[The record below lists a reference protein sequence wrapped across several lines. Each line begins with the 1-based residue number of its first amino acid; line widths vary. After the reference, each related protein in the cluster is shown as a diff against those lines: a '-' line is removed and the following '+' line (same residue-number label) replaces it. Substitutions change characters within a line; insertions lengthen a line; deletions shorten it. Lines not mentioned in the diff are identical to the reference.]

1 MSAKQDNISMNFD
14 QFKVFSKV
22 LQSRS
27 PAVVGIEAG
36 FFVIITFATLF
47 GNILLCAVLFKNF
60 RRTSITSIL
69 ILSLSLADILM
80 GVLCMPLSCAVLI
93 HGRWLYGDLACEL
106 QCFSIYFLAFASL
119 QTIVLTSLNRFFR
132 VVKPA
137 KYKRIFTLRKT
148 ATMLVAVWSG
158 TALILAMPWLFG
170 KTRAVFNPAKAA
182 CVMFHSGKRKYYPA
196 ILRGFLLVI
205 FAVIPTCVTLIC
217 YFKIF
222 RAVGMHFTRVEPN
235 LTRNSSRNCRV
246 NSCEMRI
253 TVTLFAVVVMF
264 VLSWLPVFLI
274 EIVQAFIV
282 DWWKIPRQVQLL
294 WTFFG
299 SLSSAANP
307 LVYGFANSSY
317 RREYRRLLTF
327 KWKGNGQDA
336 SSFNSNEGSAH
347 VSTFAMATLNTRP

>member
-1 MSAKQDNISMNFD
+1 MNFD
-14 QFKVFSKV
+14 HFKIFSKV

-27 PAVVGIEAG
+27 RAVVGIEAG
-36 FFVIITFATLF
+36 FFVIINFVALF
-47 GNILLCAVLFKNF
+47 GNLLLCAVLFKNF
-60 RRTSITSIL
+60 RRKSITSIL
-69 ILSLSLADILM
+69 MLSLSLADILM
-80 GVLCMPLSCAVLI
+80 GVICMPLSCSVLI
-93 HGRWLYGDLACEL
+93 HGKWLYGDLACEL
-106 QCFSIYFLAFASL
+106 QCFCIYFLAFASL
-119 QTIVLTSLNRFFR
+119 QTIVLTSLNRFYR

-158 TALILAMPWLFG
+158 TALILAMPWFFG
-170 KTRAVFNPAKAA
+170 KTKAVFNPAKAA
-182 CVMFHSGKRKYYPA
+182 CVVFHSGKHKYYPT
-196 ILRGFLLVI
+196 ISRGFLLVI
-205 FAVIPTCVTLIC
+205 FAVIPTSVTVIC

-222 RAVGMHFTRVEPN
+222 REVGMHFTRVEPN
-235 LTRNSSRNCRV
+235 LTRNSNRSCRV

-299 SLSSAANP
+299 SFSSAANP

-327 KWKGNGQDA
+327 KWKGSRQDA
-336 SSFNSNEGSAH
+336 SSCNYNHGSAS
-347 VSTFAMATLNTRP
+347 VSIAMATLNTRS